1 MLISMALICGCQQAL
16 PPPAQTAPGQAA
28 QPGQA
33 APGTPPATALGDS
46 TTVTTP
52 AGTINVTTGP
62 GGATVTGPGGKVEVK
77 AGTGSVEV
85 TAPDGKK
92 VIVNTGGSNAARTGR

>member
-1 MLISMALICGCQQAL
+1 MLISMALICGCQQAP
-16 PPPAQTAPGQAA
+16 PPPAQTTPGQAG
-28 QPGQA
+28 QPA
-33 APGTPPATALGDS
+33 AGTAPSGS